1 MKYNGF
7 GTLAEAL
14 TAHRAWLND
23 EKDAKRLDLSGAD
36 LSNTNLSNA
45 DLSNANLSNANLT
58 DANLSGAMKW
68 EQYLAESQTT
78 LMVRPKHRRKLERAQ

>member
-45 DLSNANLSNANLT
+45 DLSNANLT